1 MAIER
6 VRIAGPVLDGILDAA
21 RLQYP
26 KEFFCL
32 LGGRRGE
39 GEVLVDEIVYI
50 PFKNSERSASFNIL
64 DIPNM
69 DPRIVGSA
77 HSHPVPSGPSP
88 ADLQTFPYAGWV
100 HLIVY
105 PPFDRTAVSAYD
117 AKGRLIPLLI
127 ED

>member
-1 MAIER
+1 VIR
-6 VRIAGPVLDGILDAA
+6 KLHIAGPVLDGILNAA

-26 KEFFCL
+26 REFFCL
-32 LGGRRGE
+32 LGGERRGDA
-39 GEVLVDEIVYI
+39 VFVDEIVYI

-64 DIPNM
+64 DVPNT

-77 HSHPVPSGPSP
+77 HSHPTPSGPSP
-88 ADLQTFPYAGWV
+88 ADLRTFPYVGWV

-105 PPFDRTAVSAYD
+105 PPFDRSSASAYD
-117 AKGRLIPLLI
+117 AKGRSIPLFI